1 MNIDEFKAN
10 NDVAQQL
17 NAEIQRAHGALEEN
31 KRQFDKLCAEYN
43 EAYHCNITAETLEAE
58 LASVMQ
64 TVQAQATAQAAAI
77 ERAKQGIVI
86 SDAPVSGTT
95 SPDVA
100 PAQVQTAV
108 PPVNMSA
115 VPASAGAPMPNMV
128 NPAVAVNTATP
139 AVSEA
144 ETPAVSEAEAPAPRP
159 VSAAS
164 LSAQAFSQAMSSA
177 NMTDP
182 TSREVAKTPD
192 AEKITGSGILGWN
205 NSTRNVD
212 FSAMLG
218 GKFGG

>member
-100 PAQVQTAV
+100 PAPVQTAV
-108 PPVNMSA
+108 PPANMSA
-115 VPASAGAPMPNMV
+115 VPASAGARMPNMV
-128 NPAVAVNTATP
+128 NPAVAVPTP
-139 AVSEA
+139 AVNVA
-144 ETPAVSEAEAPAPRP
+144 TPAVSEAEAPAPRP

-177 NMTDP
+177 DLTDP

>member
-10 NDVAQQL
+10 NDVAQKL

-64 TVQAQATAQAAAI
+64 TVQAQAAAQAAAI

-95 SPDVA
+95 APDVA
-100 PAQVQTAV
+100 PAPVQTAV
-108 PPVNMSA
+108 PSPSMGTVPVSVVASTPSMSTP
-115 VPASAGAPMPNMV
+115 VASEEEP
-128 NPAVAVNTATP
+128 
-139 AVSEA
+139 
-144 ETPAVSEAEAPAPRP
+144 PAPRP

-164 LSAQAFSQAMSSA
+164 LSAQAFSQAMSSVDL
-177 NMTDP
+177 TDP
-182 TSREVAKTPD
+182 MSREVAKTPD
-192 AEKITGSGILGWN
+192 ADKITGTGILGWDN
-205 NSTRNVD
+205 PTRNVD